1 MSERCLPVSPWCEGT
16 EMPACQV
23 VNGQWNEHSKPGEY
37 SHQACEMKT
46 SLCNHAA
53 AAAAARPFFRFQRPG
68 YFANVFAPFL
78 CPAVRVSV
86 RSFTGPRE
94 VGGQCLNPA
103 WICWWKA
110 SHCHTFRTTAP
121 PVEWP
126 RRKQGTPGFS
136 IRILS
141 TSTSCFPDKNVNQAL
156 QRW

>member
-23 VNGQWNEHSKPGEY
+23 VNAQWNEHSKPGEY
-37 SHQACEMKT
+37 SHQACKKRAYATMQQQQQADHFSGFNDQAT
-46 SLCNHAA
+46 SLTFLHHFS
-53 AAAAARPFFRFQRPG
+53 ARPSGYPFVHRAQRS
-68 YFANVFAPFL
+68 
-78 CPAVRVSV
+78 R
-86 RSFTGPRE
+86 
-94 VGGQCLNPA
+94 GQCLNPA

-110 SHCHTFRTTAP
+110 FAHCHTFRTTAP